1 MSLLSDYEQ
10 RTTWKNEP
18 IRGSFHTHE
27 GLACKVNPDGSYA
40 PFHGSTVVFRPGKQ
54 CFQVI
59 RLMQRVLYHKLD
71 GTGMLASL
79 LPDASIHMTLHDLV
93 SPEMYS
99 FNSALEYELEYEHK
113 VVQSILRAAE
123 IIEEIRE
130 EYAGRKIVMVSDRIV
145 NMVSKSLVLMLRPQT
160 EPDYELLAELYR
172 RFDEINSLSYPL
184 TPHITLAYFRPGM
197 IDADTLGAVVDYA
210 QINPKNA
217 PAFEFYPEGLTAQ
230 SFLDMQTYL
239 DIPERICFCCDGGL
253 NRSVMAAQI
262 LNHLAQERN
271 LPVIGEARAAYPN
284 TEGWPV
290 RDQVW
295 STLER
300 HGIHP
305 DRTYASAKYLRDD
318 EASLF
323 SSFVEISGGAMDRIS
338 RLCLPKE
345 KVYDTSRYSFG
356 VRDPEY
362 GEITHEQA
370 FSELYVRVGKYL
382 DDFETVYRKHLR
394 K

>member
-1 MSLLSDYEQ
+1 MALLSDYEQ
-10 RTTWKNEP
+10 RTAWKYEP
-18 IRGSFHTHE
+18 IHGSFHTHE
-27 GLACKVNPDGSYA
+27 GLVYKVNPDGSYA

-54 CFQVI
+54 CFQVVQ
-59 RLMQRVLYHKLD
+59 LMQRVLYHKLD
-71 GTGMLASL
+71 GTGMLASP

-99 FNSALEYELEYEHK
+99 FDSARGYEHK
-113 VVQSILRAAE
+113 VVQSIFRAAE

-160 EPDYELLAELYR
+160 EMDYEFLEELYH
-172 RFDEINSLSYPL
+172 RFDEIIRLSYPL
-184 TPHITLAYFRPGM
+184 TPHITLAYLRPGM
-197 IDADTLGAVVDYA
+197 IDGEALGAAVEFA
-210 QINPKNA
+210 QIDPANA
-217 PAFEFYPEGLTAQ
+217 PVFDFYPEGLTAQ

-239 DIPERICFCCDGGL
+239 DIPVRICFCCDGGL
-253 NRSVMAAQI
+253 NRSVLAAQI
-262 LNHLAQERN
+262 LNHLAQKRN

-295 STLER
+295 STLES

-345 KVYDTSRYSFG
+345 KVYDTSRYFFG

-370 FSELYVRVGKYL
+370 FSELYVRVGEYL
-382 DDFETVYRKHLR
+382 DDFETVYRKHVR